1 MLSRIADSMFWL
13 DRYLERSEGMLRTLH
28 TSYVLSLDKGPYG
41 IDTWHTLLQIFT
53 GLPDDQ
59 LAGLEKN
66 TNDAIY
72 YLLLDPKNMNSVKVV
87 LNRARENARGM
98 QDHITKEVW
107 EQVNHMYHLIN
118 SPKTEEQLKGSDQLA
133 AIEHLLKNCLLFT
146 GITDSTM
153 PRGMSWSFMSLGKY
167 IERCLLTIELTD
179 KHYRT
184 IGYDLSQGKDIL
196 YWRSLLFS
204 LSGYEF
210 HLKNYRSAEINYNV
224 AHQVIFNQQ
233 FPHSIMYSLSRIKK
247 YLDDV
252 VKENS
257 PSEKYSLLKQF
268 GRLYSNVEFAD
279 FEWIKRSGLP
289 EYLEETRGNLLQF
302 SRALSQSFFSYA

>member
-13 DRYLERSEGMLRTLH
+13 NRYLERSEGMLRMLQ
-28 TSYVLSLDKGPYG
+28 TSYVLSLDKGPTG
-41 IDTWHTLLQIFT
+41 NNNWQPLIEIFT
-53 GLPDDQ
+53 GLGKEGVVE
-59 LAGLEKN
+59 LMKN
-66 TNDAIY
+66 PNGAVQH
-72 YLLLDPKNMNSVKVV
+72 LLLDPKNQNSLKVI

-107 EQVNHMYHLIN
+107 EQVNHLYHLIN
-118 SPKTEEQLKGSDQLA
+118 NPKIATQLTDGDSIA
-133 AIEHLLKNCLLFT
+133 AIESMLKNCLLYT

-167 IERCLLTIELTD
+167 IERCLLTIELVD
-179 KHYRT
+179 KQYKT
-184 IGYDLSQGKDIL
+184 IDYDFTNTKDIL
-196 YWRSLLFS
+196 YWRGLLFS

-210 HLKNYRSAEINYNV
+210 HLKNYRSNDYNYNV
-224 AHQVIFNQQ
+224 AHQVIFNPL
-233 FPHSIMYSLSRIKK
+233 FPHSIMYSLSRVKK

-252 VKENS
+252 VKENN
-257 PSEKYSLLKQF
+257 PTEKYALLKQF

-279 FEWIKRSGLP
+279 FEWIKRSGMP

-302 SRALSQSFFSYA
+302 SRALSQSFFSYS

>member
-13 DRYLERSEGMLRTLH
+13 NRYLERSEGMLRMLQ
-28 TSYVLSLDKGPYG
+28 TSYVLSLDKGPTG
-41 IDTWHTLLQIFT
+41 MNSWKPLLQIFT
-53 GLPDDQ
+53 GLPDP
-59 LAGLEKN
+59 AIEILEDN
-66 TNDAIY
+66 HTEAVNL
-72 YLLLDPKNMNSVKVV
+72 LLLDAKNLNSLKVI

-98 QDHITKEVW
+98 QDHVTKEVW

-118 SPKTEEQLKGSDQLA
+118 SPKTAEQLHSSDNLGT
-133 AIEHLLKNCLLFT
+133 IEHLLKNCLLYT

-153 PRGMSWSFMSLGKY
+153 PRGMSWSFMNLGKY
-167 IERCLLTIELTD
+167 IERCLMTIELID
-179 KHYRT
+179 KQYKT
-184 IGYDLSQGKDIL
+184 IEYDMSQSKDIL
-196 YWRSLLFS
+196 YWRGLLFS

-210 HLKNYRSAEINYNV
+210 HLKNYRSTDYNYNV
-224 AHQVIFNQQ
+224 AHQVIFNPQ

-252 VKENS
+252 VKENN

-268 GRLYSNVEFAD
+268 GRLYSHVEFAD

-289 EYLEETRGNLLQF
+289 EYLGETRGNLLQF
-302 SRALSQSFFSYA
+302 SRSLSQSFFSYS

>member
-1 MLSRIADSMFWL
+1 MLSRIADSMYWL
-13 DRYLERSEGMLRTLH
+13 NRYIERSEGLLRMLH
-28 TSYVLSLDKGPYG
+28 TSYVLSLDKGPNTSN
-41 IDTWHTLLQIFT
+41 TWRPMLQIF
-53 GLPDDQ
+53 
-59 LAGLEKN
+59 AGLREESIAQIENKPA
-66 TNDAIY
+66 DVVKL
-72 YLLLDPKNMNSVKVV
+72 LLLDTKNLNSLRVN

-107 EQVNHMYHLIN
+107 EQVNHMYHVIN
-118 SPKTEEQLKGSDQLA
+118 NPKTEQQLLSSDSLA
-133 AIEHLLKNCLLFT
+133 AIEHLLKNCLLYT

-167 IERCLLTIELTD
+167 IERCLLTIDLTD
-179 KHYRT
+179 KQYQS
-184 IGYDLSQGKDIL
+184 INYDLNQSKDIL

-210 HLKNYRSAEINYNV
+210 HLKNYRSTEYNHNV
-224 AHQVIFNQQ
+224 AHQVIFNPL
-233 FPHSIMYSLSRIKK
+233 FPHSIMYCLIRVKK

-252 VKENS
+252 VRENN
-257 PSEKYSLLKQF
+257 PSEKYTLLKQF

-289 EYLEETRGNLLQF
+289 GYLQETRTNLLQF
-302 SRALSQSFFSYA
+302 SRALSQSFFSYS

>member
-1 MLSRIADSMFWL
+1 MLSRIADSMYWL
-13 DRYLERSEGMLRTLH
+13 NRYVERSEGLLRMLH
-28 TSYVLSLDKGPYG
+28 TCYVLSLDKGPYG
-41 IDTWHTLLQIFT
+41 FNTWRPMLQIFA
-53 GLPDDQ
+53 GLPE
-59 LAGLEKN
+59 ATIEKLENK
-66 TNDAIY
+66 TSDAVNL
-72 YLLLDPKNMNSVKVV
+72 LLLDTKNLNSLKVN
-87 LNRARENARGM
+87 LNKARENARGM

-107 EQVNHMYHLIN
+107 EQVNHLYHLIN
-118 SPKTEEQLKGSDQLA
+118 NPKTETLLKGNESLA
-133 AIEHLLKNCLLFT
+133 AIEHLLKNCLLYT

-179 KHYRT
+179 KHYKT
-184 IGYDLSQGKDIL
+184 IDYDLTQSKDIL

-210 HLKNYRSAEINYNV
+210 HLKNYRSTDYNYNV
-224 AHQVIFNQQ
+224 AHQVIFNPL
-233 FPHSIMYSLSRIKK
+233 FPHSIMYSLIRLKK
-247 YLDDV
+247 YLDDA
-252 VKENS
+252 VKENN

-289 EYLEETRGNLLQF
+289 EYLEETRSNLLQF
-302 SRALSQSFFSYA
+302 SRALSQSFFSYS

>member
-13 DRYLERSEGMLRTLH
+13 NRYLERSEGMLRTLH
-28 TSYVLSLDKGPYG
+28 TSYVLSLDKGPY
-41 IDTWHTLLQIFT
+41 TTNSWRPLMQIYT
-53 GLPDDQ
+53 GLPDTQ
-59 LAGLEKN
+59 LNELETHPN
-66 TNDAIY
+66 EVIRH
-72 YLLLDPKNMNSVKVV
+72 LLLDARNLNSLKVV

-118 SPKTEEQLKGSDQLA
+118 SSKTADQLLGSDQLA
-133 AIEHLLKNCLLFT
+133 AIEHLLKNCLLYA

-167 IERCLLTIELTD
+167 IERCLHTIELTD

-184 IGYDLSQGKDIL
+184 IGYDLSQSRDIL

-233 FPHSIMYSLSRIKK
+233 FPHSIMYSLTRIKK

-252 VKENS
+252 VKENN

-289 EYLEETRGNLLQF
+289 EYLDETRSNLLQF
-302 SRALSQSFFSYA
+302 SRSLSQSFFSYA

>member
-1 MLSRIADSMFWL
+1 MLSRIADSMYWL
-13 DRYLERSEGMLRTLH
+13 NRYIERSEGLLRMLH
-28 TSYVLSLDKGPYG
+28 TSYVLSLDKGPYTSN
-41 IDTWHTLLQIFT
+41 TWRPMLQIF
-53 GLPDDQ
+53 
-59 LAGLEKN
+59 AGLRDESIAQIENKPSEVVKL
-66 TNDAIY
+66 
-72 YLLLDPKNMNSVKVV
+72 LLLDTKNLNSLRVN

-98 QDHITKEVW
+98 QEHITKEVW

-118 SPKTEEQLKGSDQLA
+118 NPKTEQQLLSTDSLA
-133 AIEHLLKNCLLFT
+133 AIEHLLKNCLLYT

-167 IERCLLTIELTD
+167 IERCLLTIDLTD
-179 KHYRT
+179 RQYQS
-184 IGYDLSQGKDIL
+184 INYDLTQSMDIL

-210 HLKNYRSAEINYNV
+210 HLKNYRSTDYNHNV
-224 AHQVIFNQQ
+224 AHQVIFNPL
-233 FPHSIMYSLSRIKK
+233 FPHSIMYCLIRVKK

-252 VKENS
+252 VKENN
-257 PSEKYSLLKQF
+257 PSEKYTLLKQF

-289 EYLEETRGNLLQF
+289 GYLQETRSNLLQF
-302 SRALSQSFFSYA
+302 SRALSQSFFSYS

>member
-13 DRYLERSEGMLRTLH
+13 NRYLERSEGMLRTLH

-41 IDTWHTLLQIFT
+41 TNSWRPLMQIYT
-53 GLPDDQ
+53 GLPDAQ
-59 LAGLEKN
+59 LAELETHPN
-66 TNDAIY
+66 EVIR
-72 YLLLDPKNMNSVKVV
+72 YLLLDARNMNSLKVV

-118 SPKTEEQLKGSDQLA
+118 STKTADQLLGSDQLA
-133 AIEHLLKNCLLFT
+133 TIEHLLKNCLLYA

-167 IERCLLTIELTD
+167 IERCLHSIELTD

-184 IGYDLSQGKDIL
+184 IGYDLSQGRDIL

-210 HLKNYRSAEINYNV
+210 HLKNYRSADINYNV

-233 FPHSIMYSLSRIKK
+233 FPHSIMYSLTRIKK

-252 VKENS
+252 VKENN

-289 EYLEETRGNLLQF
+289 EYLDETRSNLLQF
-302 SRALSQSFFSYA
+302 SRSLSQSFFSYA